1 MLDIAEENI
10 SVNEDKIMNFIQ
22 MKSTHTQ
29 ILTAWGLF
37 PYIRQCLTKCLISYC
52 RIRVPIGLYL
62 FTDMT
67 LHLTESQET
76 SHTASEPE
84 KRVHKS

>member
-29 ILTAWGLF
+29 IFLKLKRA
-37 PYIRQCLTKCLISYC
+37 PISYKT
-52 RIRVPIGLYL
+52 ISLI
-62 FTDMT
+62 
-67 LHLTESQET
+67 
-76 SHTASEPE
+76 
-84 KRVHKS
+84 